1 MKTSKAAIS
10 LGLIILMSSLGIV
23 FAGWTDQVYIEGVAN
38 MGSLTLAFDDE
49 EPPICTEFHKIDDE
63 GPLIPGEYLGKDVAW
78 CEAYY
83 DEKIQDVH
91 TEKFGYKKL
100 FIEMWDVYPSIH
112 IRTTYLLHNIG
123 TIPVSVYEYM
133 VCGEIWSSQTGLKVC
148 DLIIIKISDQEYIV
162 YEDLNCNG
170 VLDEG
175 EPAVIEMRL
184 TNSLPTQIDP
194 CNTDKREVDLH
205 FLQPARE
212 CHIYKLCI
220 EINGIEWNKLYEIYQ
235 DS

>member
-1 MKTSKAAIS
+1 VKTSKAAIS
-10 LGLIILMSSLGIV
+10 LALVILMSSLGIV

-38 MGSLTLAFDDE
+38 MGSLTLAFDYD

-63 GPLIPGEYLGKDVAW
+63 GPLILGEYLGKDVAW

-83 DEKIQDVH
+83 EDLIQDVH
-91 TEKFGYKKL
+91 TEKYGYKQL
-100 FIEMWDVYPSIH
+100 FLEMQNVYPSIH

-123 TIPVSVYEYM
+123 TIPVSVYEYEI
-133 VCGEIWSSQTGLKVC
+133 CGELWSSQTGAFVC

-162 YEDLNCNG
+162 YEDLNCDG
-170 VLDEG
+170 ILDSDD
-175 EPAVIEMRL
+175 PAVIEMRL
-184 TNSLPTQIDP
+184 TNSLPVQIDP

-205 FLQPARE
+205 FLQEARE

-220 EINGIEWNKLYEIYQ
+220 KVNGIEWNKLYETY
-235 DS
+235 

>member
-10 LGLIILMSSLGIV
+10 LALVILMSSLGIV

-63 GPLIPGEYLGKDVAW
+63 GPLILGEYLGKDVAW

-83 DEKIQDVH
+83 EDLIQDVH
-91 TEKFGYKKL
+91 TEKYGYKQL
-100 FIEMWDVYPSIH
+100 FIEMHNVYPSVH
-112 IRTTYLLHNIG
+112 VRTTYLLHNIG
-123 TIPVSVYEYM
+123 TIPVSVYGYEL
-133 VCGEIWSSQTGLKVC
+133 CGELWSSQTGAYVC
-148 DLIIIKISDQEYIV
+148 DLIIVQISDQEYLV
-162 YEDLNCNG
+162 YEDLNCDG
-170 VLDEG
+170 ILDAD

-184 TNSLPTQIDP
+184 TNSLPVQIDP
-194 CNTDKREVDLH
+194 CNTDKREADLH
-205 FLQPARE
+205 FLQEARQ

-220 EINGIEWNKLYEIYQ
+220 MVNGIEWNKLYETY
-235 DS
+235 